1 MMTVND
7 VSSGSK
13 QASKAWQV
21 TTIMARRMI
30 NVLAIGDE
38 ASGGRSG
45 WQDLAAHGAEA
56 GLLLFRA
63 EGLDEATVRLRDGQ
77 IDAILWDRPDAG
89 AIAWIGARADNLPI
103 LVIDRESAIDVAGHA
118 IDLGA
123 EDVLL
128 ADDLAPHRLR
138 RRIDL
143 AIARKAS
150 GRKRLQQARWDELTG
165 LANSA
170 LLEER
175 FARALARA
183 DRFAT
188 LVSLVALELDDL
200 DQLVD
205 DQGEPIAERILPMA
219 AERLQGQIRQT
230 DTLAR
235 TREHGFTWMVEGLAA
250 LDDINALVDRLPKH
264 LAKPFVIDGR
274 EIRLTASIGVAICPL
289 HGQDFQTVHGM
300 AEAAMLDVA
309 SISGDGLLMPPPI
322 RSMRSTPLT

>member
-1 MMTVND
+1 
-7 VSSGSK
+7 
-13 QASKAWQV
+13 
-21 TTIMARRMI
+21 MARRTI
-30 NVLAIGDE
+30 DVLVIGDE
-38 ASGGRSG
+38 ASEGRSS
-45 WQDLAAHGAEA
+45 WHDLSAKGTET
-56 GLLLFRA
+56 GLQLFRA
-63 EGLDEATVRLRDGQ
+63 EGLDEATVRLRDGR
-77 IDAILWDRPDAG
+77 IAAILWDRPDAD

-103 LVIDRESAIDVAGHA
+103 LVIDREDTIDVAGRA

-128 ADDLAPHRLR
+128 ADDLAPHSLR

-150 GRKRLQQARWDELTG
+150 GRKRLQQVRWDELTG

-188 LVSLVALELDDL
+188 LVSLVALELDDV
-200 DQLVD
+200 DQMVD
-205 DQGEPIAERILPMA
+205 DQGWPIAERLLPMVG
-219 AERLQGQIRQT
+219 ERLQGEIRQT

-250 LDDINALVDRLPKH
+250 LDDINTLVDRLPKH
-264 LAKPFVIDGR
+264 LAKPFVIDDR

-289 HGQDFQTVHGM
+289 HGQDFHTVHGM